1 MRTNRMLGKKTK
13 ELLND
18 QVEAESFASQSYLAM
33 HVYLDASGYDGFA
46 KFFFDR
52 SEEERLHMMKVIGY
66 LSDKNEK
73 AEVRPIKDVQTKFDS
88 VLDVFNHAL
97 ELEYLTTDAIKKVCA
112 VATKENDFMTLNFLN
127 WFLEEQREEEALFN
141 TFVDKI
147 EIFGENKAGLYLLQ
161 EELKNYQPQDV

>member
-1 MRTNRMLGKKTK
+1 MLGKKTK

-18 QVEAESFASQSYLAM
+18 QVEAEAFASQSYLAM
-33 HVYLDASGYDGFA
+33 HVYLDDAGYDGFA
-46 KFFFDR
+46 KFFFDH

-73 AEVRPIKDVQTKFDS
+73 TEVRPIKDVKTKFDS

-97 ELEYLTTDAIKKVCA
+97 ELEYATTDSIKKVCA
-112 VATKENDFMTLNFLN
+112 EATKDNDFMTLNFLN

-141 TFVDKI
+141 TFFFKI
-147 EIFGENKAGLYLLQ
+147 EIFGDNKAGLYLLQ
-161 EELKNYQPQDV
+161 EELKNYQPQNV